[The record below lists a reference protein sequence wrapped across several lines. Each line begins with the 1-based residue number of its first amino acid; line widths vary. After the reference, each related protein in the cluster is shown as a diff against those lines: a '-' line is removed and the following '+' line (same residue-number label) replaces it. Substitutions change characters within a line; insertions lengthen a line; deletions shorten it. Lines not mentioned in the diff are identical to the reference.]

1 MVVPL
6 PGSSQ
11 LYLPGSI
18 VVSFWSQPKFQH
30 LTIALSELLSEEFRP
45 RLRPTQFLCSCASQ
59 HILSGIRTMHRG
71 YNSEQG
77 PSLSLDCCELY

>member
-1 MVVPL
+1 MMVPL

-30 LTIALSELLSEEFRP
+30 LTIALSELLSEEFP
-45 RLRPTQFLCSCASQ
+45 CLHPTQFLCSCASQ
-59 HILSGIRTMHRG
+59 HILSGICTMRRG

-77 PSLSLDCCELY
+77 LSLSLDCCELY